1 MMSQINERKKVLV
14 AGATGYLGRY
24 VVQEFKKMGYWVRVL
39 VRNQEKLT
47 SPGPFLEPAVDKA
60 ADDVFVGEVT
70 KPETLQGLCDGI
82 DIIFS
87 SIGITRQRDGLNFMD
102 VDYQGNKNI
111 LDIAKQS
118 SVEKFIFVSVFKA
131 NIIPHL
137 AEARELFVRDLRQ
150 SGLDYRIIRPT
161 GYFSDMSE
169 YLKMA
174 QSGRVYL
181 FGKGQNKIN
190 PIHGKDLARV
200 CVELTQNNDDRVERD
215 VGGPEVFSHE
225 EIGELAFEILS
236 TRKKIWHVPMWLV
249 KSIANMLRPISNQT
263 HQMATFFTT
272 VMSDDFVA
280 PRTGNHSLKQYF
292 KEISLS

>member
-1 MMSQINERKKVLV
+1 
-14 AGATGYLGRY
+14 
-24 VVQEFKKMGYWVRVL
+24 
-39 VRNQEKLT
+39 
-47 SPGPFLEPAVDKA
+47 
-60 ADDVFVGEVT
+60 VT
-70 KPETLQGLCDGI
+70 NPETLQGLCDGI
-82 DIIFS
+82 DIVFS

-102 VDYQGNKNI
+102 VDYQGNKNL
-111 LDIAKQS
+111 LDIALQS
-118 SVEKFIFVSVFKA
+118 SIKKFIFVSVFKA
-131 NIIPHL
+131 NIITHL

-174 QSGRVYL
+174 QSGRIYL

-200 CVELTQNNDDRVERD
+200 CVELTQDSYDRVERD

-225 EIGELAFEILS
+225 EIAELAFETLS
-236 TRKKIWHVPMWLV
+236 TQKKIWCIPMWLV
-249 KSIANMLRPISNQT
+249 KIIVNMLRPISKQT

-272 VMSDDFVA
+272 VMSEDFVA
-280 PRTGNHSLKQYF
+280 PPTGNSSLKQYY